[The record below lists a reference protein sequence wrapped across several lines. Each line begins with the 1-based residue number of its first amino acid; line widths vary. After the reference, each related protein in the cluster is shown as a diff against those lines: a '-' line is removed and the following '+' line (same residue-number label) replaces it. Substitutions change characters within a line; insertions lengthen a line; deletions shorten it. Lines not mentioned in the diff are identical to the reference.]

1 MFYIVFTARGYSWRI
16 TLQTFWKLFFC
27 QSTLYNK
34 TTSHSSTFT
43 NTIGTWLWLM
53 WLHCLKV
60 GFVTSLYTQNFQFE
74 WLWCWKAAHHWDEMQ
89 FLVDIIRS
97 HCHHRLRAGDWFIYR
112 KQVRGCLCLVT
123 VKSVRAWLC
132 NQRSKNEAPC
142 CMFISLFP
150 AYVWRSKSHKK
161 AEQPHRGGHGC
172 QKKTPMILLWF
183 YYLSGALNKLL
194 WTGLG
199 EAGLD

>member
-1 MFYIVFTARGYSWRI
+1 MTHVASLSESR
-16 TLQTFWKLFFC
+16 FC
-27 QSTLYNK
+27 NFTLYSELSVWMAVVLK
-34 TTSHSSTFT
+34 SCSSLGW
-43 NTIGTWLWLM
+43 NAVSSWHHQVSLSPSSQGGWLVNLQEASERM
-53 WLHCLKV
+53 SVSCDSKV
-60 GFVTSLYTQNFQFE
+60 CEG
-74 WLWCWKAAHHWDEMQ
+74 M
-89 FLVDIIRS
+89 
-97 HCHHRLRAGDWFIYR
+97 
-112 KQVRGCLCLVT
+112 T
-123 VKSVRAWLC
+123 V